1 MLLINF
7 MTNRYILRSETRN
20 MLRLNGSFIWVLVVL
35 MQGALGQHYLHTRL
49 LQENSRTLDPI
60 CFCTPRIIREATK
73 IEKKKLIVSI
83 KGLMTAVTFAPSKSP
98 NLSCDT
104 EYAYYPDP
112 NDCSA
117 FYQCIGGI
125 KQHMECVFPLLWD
138 NHIQGCEEESDCS
151 QVVSTTSLGPTFTQ
165 VISTTSGELTSTQ
178 VVSTTSLG
186 PTFTQVIST
195 TSGEL
200 TSTQVVSTT
209 SLGPTFTQV
218 ISTTS
223 GELTSTSICEDGD
236 VTHDIQSCQM
246 FYCCEN
252 NQWSGPKKCPS
263 SLYWSENR
271 KGCVKY
277 SESDCTLTTTKYKMY
292 Y

>member
-151 QVVSTTSLGPTFTQ
+151 QV
-165 VISTTSGELTSTQ
+165 
-178 VVSTTSLG
+178 
-186 PTFTQVIST
+186 IST